1 MKIKGRVF
9 PLIAS
14 LIFFLVGVA
23 LLSLVIT
30 SLANEPKYVKT
41 TATVVSAEVRYS
53 YEGKLEA
60 VSTFEYFADG
70 KRYEAKTAA
79 TNANSARLEGE
90 TFTVKYDPNDP
101 EKLQSGGAVFYGV
114 LAFGIIFACVGG
126 GLFIALITGK
136 LN

>member
-53 YEGKLEA
+53 DEGKLEA

-70 KRYEAKTAA
+70 KGTKPRPRQQTRTRQGSRGK
-79 TNANSARLEGE
+79 RL
-90 TFTVKYDPNDP
+90 P
-101 EKLQSGGAVFYGV
+101 
-114 LAFGIIFACVGG
+114 
-126 GLFIALITGK
+126 
-136 LN
+136 